1 MLKKLQGKGL
11 INYNKYKGFR
21 LSKEGNKAA
30 LIIIRRHRL
39 WEYFLVDQ
47 LQFNWEDVHEVA
59 EQLEHVSSRKLVD
72 KLDAF
77 LGHPRFDPHGDP
89 IPDTHGRMVNT
100 EQVILSRWPLNTN
113 AEVCGVAGQ
122 QDELL
127 TMLSDKQI
135 QIGTRIQ
142 VKKVFDFDKS
152 LEIRFRRGPAITISE
167 QLAKSI
173 FVKHV
178 AKA

>member
-1 MLKKLQGKGL
+1 
-11 INYNKYKGFR
+11 
-21 LSKEGNKAA
+21 
-30 LIIIRRHRL
+30 
-39 WEYFLVDQ
+39 
-47 LQFNWEDVHEVA
+47 
-59 EQLEHVSSRKLVD
+59 
-72 KLDAF
+72 
-77 LGHPRFDPHGDP
+77 
-89 IPDTHGRMVNT
+89 
-100 EQVILSRWPLNTN
+100 
-113 AEVCGVAGQ
+113 VAGQ